1 MPRRSCTET
10 NKFGAG
16 AVLTNG
22 KSTVIVLKVS
32 RIGGRFIYRV
42 INKDTGVRVNYFAT
56 STDNMFK
63 QIGLVN
69 MGTLDILYGPRD

>member
-10 NKFGAG
+10 NKFGTG

-22 KSTVIVLKVS
+22 QSTIIVLKVYKM
-32 RIGGRFIYRV
+32 GGRYIYRV

-63 QIGLVN
+63 QIDLLN
-69 MGTLDILYGPRD
+69 MGTLDILYGSRD